1 VLPERQ
7 LRAALRK
14 IAPVPIQGP
23 FSRTVALHYLFPKA
37 ATVPHVKPQ
46 PLWGLGSK
54 RFGGRYTPK
63 NSFETIYMAKDM
75 VTALTEV
82 QALISIPSGPA
93 FTIVT
98 VPWVTVAIQGFL
110 SSVLDLTQ
118 SANVEAVGSS
128 SQELTGAWRWVPGQ
142 TGEPPTHLLGRLCHT
157 SRLFDGISYPSS
169 KNPPSGLCV
178 AVFPDRL
185 RKPAYLEVYD
195 PHGNVAQR
203 LP

>member
-1 VLPERQ
+1 MLPERK

-14 IAPVPIQGP
+14 IAPVPIVGP
-23 FSRTVALHYLFPKA
+23 FSRAVALHYLIPKPA
-37 ATVPHVKPQ
+37 PVPRVKPQ
-46 PLWGLGSK
+46 PLWGIGSK

-63 NSFETIYMAKDM
+63 NSFETVYVAKDM
-75 VTALTEV
+75 VTALTEA
-82 QALISIPSGPA
+82 QAVISIPSGPA
-93 FTIVT
+93 FTIVGE
-98 VPWVTVAIQGFL
+98 PWVIVTIQGIL

-118 SANVEAVGSS
+118 AATMRAIGSS
-128 SQELTGAWRWVPGQ
+128 YQELTGTWRSVPGQ
-142 TGEPPTHLLGRLCHT
+142 TGEPPTHMLGRLCHS
-157 SRLFDGISYPSS
+157 SRRFDGICYPSS
-169 KNPPSGLCV
+169 KNPPSGVCV

>member
-1 VLPERQ
+1 MLPERQ

-37 ATVPHVKPQ
+37 ATVPHVRPQ

-63 NSFETIYMAKDM
+63 NSFETIYMAKDV
-75 VTALTEV
+75 VTALKEV
-82 QALISIPSGPA
+82 QALISISSGPA
-93 FTIVT
+93 FMIVT
-98 VPWVTVAIQGFL
+98 VPWVTVAIQGLL

-128 SQELTGAWRWVPGQ
+128 YQELTGAWRWVPGQ

-157 SRLFDGISYPSS
+157 SRRFDGISYPSS
-169 KNPPSGLCV
+169 KNPPSGVCV

-195 PHGNVAQR
+195 PHGNVAQK

>member
-1 VLPERQ
+1 MLPERE

-14 IAPVPIQGP
+14 IVPVPIPGP
-23 FSRTVALHYLFPKA
+23 FSRAVALDHLFPKPA
-37 ATVPHVKPQ
+37 PAPRRKPQ

-63 NSFETIYMAKDM
+63 NSFETVYIAKDM
-75 VTALTEV
+75 VTALTEA
-82 QALISIPSGPA
+82 QAVISIPSGPA
-93 FTIVT
+93 FTIVSA
-98 VPWVTVAIQGFL
+98 PWVTVAIQGFL

-118 SANVEAVGSS
+118 AANVQAIGSS
-128 SQELTGAWRWVPGQ
+128 YQELTGAWRSIQGKA
-142 TGEPPTHLLGRLCHT
+142 GEPPTHLLGRLCY
-157 SRLFDGISYPSS
+157 SSKRFDGILYPSS
-169 KNPPSGLCV
+169 KNPPLGVCV

-185 RKPAYLEVYD
+185 HKPAYLEVYD

>member
-1 VLPERQ
+1 MLPERQ

-14 IAPVPIQGP
+14 IAPVAIQGP

-37 ATVPHVKPQ
+37 ATVPHVRPQ

-63 NSFETIYMAKDM
+63 NSFETIYMAKDV
-75 VTALTEV
+75 VTALKEV
-82 QALISIPSGPA
+82 QALISISSGPA
-93 FTIVT
+93 FMIVT
-98 VPWVTVAIQGFL
+98 VPWVTVAIQGLL

-128 SQELTGAWRWVPGQ
+128 YQELTGAWRWVPGQ

-157 SRLFDGISYPSS
+157 SRRFDGISYPSS
-169 KNPPSGLCV
+169 KNPPSGVCV

-195 PHGNVAQR
+195 PHGNVAQK

>member
-1 VLPERQ
+1 M
-7 LRAALRK
+7 
-14 IAPVPIQGP
+14 QGP

-37 ATVPHVKPQ
+37 ATVPHLKPQ

-75 VTALTEV
+75 VTALKEV

-128 SQELTGAWRWVPGQ
+128 YQELTGAWRWVPGQ
-142 TGEPPTHLLGRLCHT
+142 TRSEEHT
-157 SRLFDGISYPSS
+157 SELQSQSNLVCRLLLEKKTRSARPS
-169 KNPPSGLCV
+169 PLT
-178 AVFPDRL
+178 AVSTAAASAHINTR
-185 RKPAYLEVYD
+185 ATT
-195 PHGNVAQR
+195 GS
-203 LP
+203 

>member
-14 IAPVPIQGP
+14 IAPVPIEGP
-23 FSRTVALHYLFPKA
+23 FSRAVALHYLIPKPA
-37 ATVPHVKPQ
+37 PAPRVKPQ
-46 PLWGLGSK
+46 PLWGMGSK

-63 NSFETIYMAKDM
+63 NSFETVYMAKDI

-93 FTIVT
+93 FTIVSA
-98 VPWVTVAIQGFL
+98 PWVTVAIQGFL

-118 SANVEAVGSS
+118 AANVQAIGSS
-128 SQELTGAWRWVPGQ
+128 YQELTGAWRSVPGQ
-142 TGEPPTHLLGRLCHT
+142 TGEPPTHLLGRLCH
-157 SRLFDGISYPSS
+157 SSGRFDGICYPSS
-169 KNPPSGLCV
+169 KNPPSGVCA

-185 RKPAYLEVYD
+185 RKSAYLEVYD
-195 PHGNVAQR
+195 PHGNLAQR

>member
-1 VLPERQ
+1 MLPERQ
-7 LRAALRK
+7 LGAALRK
-14 IAPVPIQGP
+14 IAPVPIRGP
-23 FSRTVALHYLFPKA
+23 FSRAVALHNLFPKPA
-37 ATVPHVKPQ
+37 PAPRRKPQ
-46 PLWGLGSK
+46 PLWGMGSK

-63 NSFETIYMAKDM
+63 NSFETIYVAKDK
-75 VTALTEV
+75 VTALKEA

-110 SSVLDLTQ
+110 SSVLDLTK
-118 SANVEAVGSS
+118 AVNVEAIGSS
-128 SQELTGAWRWVPGQ
+128 YQELTGAWRWVPGQ

-157 SRLFDGISYPSS
+157 SRRFDGICYPSS
-169 KNPPSGLCV
+169 KNPPGVCV

>member
-1 VLPERQ
+1 MLPERQ

-37 ATVPHVKPQ
+37 VTVPHVKPQ

-63 NSFETIYMAKDM
+63 NSFETIYMAEDV
-75 VTALTEV
+75 VTALKEV
-82 QALISIPSGPA
+82 QALISISSGPA

-98 VPWVTVAIQGFL
+98 VPWVTVAIQGLL

-118 SANVEAVGSS
+118 SANVAAVGSS
-128 SQELTGAWRWVPGQ
+128 YQELTGAWRWVPGQ
-142 TGEPPTHLLGRLCHT
+142 MGEPPTHLLGRLCHT
-157 SRLFDGISYPSS
+157 SRRFDGISYPSS
-169 KNPPSGLCV
+169 KNPPSGVCV

>member
-1 VLPERQ
+1 MLPERQ

-14 IAPVPIQGP
+14 IAPVPIEGP
-23 FSRTVALHYLFPKA
+23 FSRAVALHYLFPKPA
-37 ATVPHVKPQ
+37 SAPRVKPQ
-46 PLWGLGSK
+46 PLWGMGSK

-63 NSFETIYMAKDM
+63 NSFETVYVAKDI

-93 FTIVT
+93 FTIVSA
-98 VPWVTVAIQGFL
+98 PWVTVAIRGFL
-110 SSVLDLTQ
+110 SFVLDLTQ
-118 SANVEAVGSS
+118 SANVQAIGSS
-128 SQELTGAWRWVPGQ
+128 YQSLLARGVGFPVKQVSLPRICSDAYATRPDGLTGFVIPRARI
-142 TGEPPTHLLGRLCHT
+142 L
-157 SRLFDGISYPSS
+157 
-169 KNPPSGLCV
+169 PSGVCV

>member
-1 VLPERQ
+1 
-7 LRAALRK
+7 
-14 IAPVPIQGP
+14 
-23 FSRTVALHYLFPKA
+23 
-37 ATVPHVKPQ
+37 
-46 PLWGLGSK
+46 
-54 RFGGRYTPK
+54 
-63 NSFETIYMAKDM
+63 M
-75 VTALTEV
+75 TALTEV

-93 FTIVT
+93 FTIVA

-157 SRLFDGISYPSS
+157 SRRFDGISYPSS
-169 KNPPSGLCV
+169 KNPPSDLCV

>member
-1 VLPERQ
+1 
-7 LRAALRK
+7 LRK

-37 ATVPHVKPQ
+37 ATVPHVRPQ

-63 NSFETIYMAKDM
+63 NSFETIYMAKDV
-75 VTALTEV
+75 VTALKEV
-82 QALISIPSGPA
+82 QALISISSGPA
-93 FTIVT
+93 FMIVT
-98 VPWVTVAIQGFL
+98 VPWVTVAIQGLL

-128 SQELTGAWRWVPGQ
+128 YQELTGAWRWVPGQ

-157 SRLFDGISYPSS
+157 SRRFDGISYPSS
-169 KNPPSGLCV
+169 KNPPSGVCV

-195 PHGNVAQR
+195 PHGNVAQK

>member
-37 ATVPHVKPQ
+37 ATVSHIKPQ

-75 VTALTEV
+75 VTALEEV
-82 QALISIPSGPA
+82 QALISIPSRPA

-128 SQELTGAWRWVPGQ
+128 YQELTGAWRWVPSQ

-157 SRLFDGISYPSS
+157 SRRFDGISYPSS
-169 KNPPSGLCV
+169 KNTPSGVCV

>member
-1 VLPERQ
+1 
-7 LRAALRK
+7 
-14 IAPVPIQGP
+14 
-23 FSRTVALHYLFPKA
+23 LFPKA
-37 ATVPHVKPQ
+37 ATVPHLKPQ

-75 VTALTEV
+75 VTALKEV

-110 SSVLDLTQ
+110 SSVLD
-118 SANVEAVGSS
+118 
-128 SQELTGAWRWVPGQ
+128 
-142 TGEPPTHLLGRLCHT
+142 
-157 SRLFDGISYPSS
+157 
-169 KNPPSGLCV
+169 

>member
-14 IAPVPIQGP
+14 IAPVPVQGP

-37 ATVPHVKPQ
+37 ATVPHVRPQ

-63 NSFETIYMAKDM
+63 NSFETIYMAKDV
-75 VTALTEV
+75 VTALKEV
-82 QALISIPSGPA
+82 QALISISSGPA
-93 FTIVT
+93 FMIVT
-98 VPWVTVAIQGFL
+98 VPWVTVAIQGLL

-128 SQELTGAWRWVPGQ
+128 YQELTGAWRWVPGQ

-157 SRLFDGISYPSS
+157 SRRFDGISYPSS
-169 KNPPSGLCV
+169 KNPPSGVCV

-195 PHGNVAQR
+195 PHGNVAQK

>member
-1 VLPERQ
+1 MLPERQ

-14 IAPVPIQGP
+14 IAPVPVQGP

-37 ATVPHVKPQ
+37 ATVPHVRPQ

-63 NSFETIYMAKDM
+63 NSFETIYMAKDV
-75 VTALTEV
+75 VTALKEV
-82 QALISIPSGPA
+82 QALISISSGPA
-93 FTIVT
+93 FMIVT
-98 VPWVTVAIQGFL
+98 VPWVTVAIQGLL

-128 SQELTGAWRWVPGQ
+128 YQELTGAWRWVPGQ

-157 SRLFDGISYPSS
+157 SRRFDGISYPSS
-169 KNPPSGLCV
+169 KNPPSGVCV

-195 PHGNVAQR
+195 PHGNVAQK

>member
-14 IAPVPIQGP
+14 IAPVPIAGP
-23 FSRTVALHYLFPKA
+23 FSRAVALHYLFPKPA
-37 ATVPHVKPQ
+37 PASRVKPQ
-46 PLWGLGSK
+46 PLWGMGSK

-63 NSFETIYMAKDM
+63 NSFETVYIAKDI
-75 VTALTEV
+75 VTALKEV

-93 FTIVT
+93 FTIVSA
-98 VPWVTVAIQGFL
+98 PWVTVAIQGFL

-118 SANVEAVGSS
+118 AANVQAIDSS
-128 SQELTGAWRWVPGQ
+128 YQELTGAWRSVPGQ
-142 TGEPPTHLLGRLCHT
+142 SGEPPTHLLGRLCHS
-157 SRLFDGISYPSS
+157 SRRFDGLCYPSS
-169 KNPPSGLCV
+169 KNPPSGVCI

-203 LP
+203 LT